1 MSGAQ
6 PPEHDELARSV
17 ERRRHRKRLFALFGE
32 RHFSRNLAL
41 IGSLGWL
48 IVTPT
53 VLGAF
58 LGRWLDGMFES
69 GIFWSASLIFC
80 GAALGF
86 WLAWR
91 RIEKERQE

>member
-1 MSGAQ
+1 MSG
-6 PPEHDELARSV
+6 PPGPERDELARSV
-17 ERRRHRKRLFALFGE
+17 ERRRRQRRLFARFGE
-32 RHFSRNLAL
+32 RHFTRNLAL

-58 LGRWLDGMFES
+58 LGRWLDGIAGR

-91 RIEKERQE
+91 RIEKEQRE